1 MLGIKNRI
9 KKRIVDILHHRGFN
23 TMIGQIKWH
32 GVTGI
37 TIDEFYVKKQT
48 VQDNPYTS
56 GN

>member
-37 TIDEFYVKKQT
+37 TIDEFYVKKA
-48 VQDNPYTS
+48 DGS
-56 GN
+56 

>member
-9 KKRIVDILHHRGFN
+9 KKRIVDILHHKGFN

-37 TIDEFYVKKQT
+37 TIDEFF
-48 VQDNPYTS
+48 
-56 GN
+56 G